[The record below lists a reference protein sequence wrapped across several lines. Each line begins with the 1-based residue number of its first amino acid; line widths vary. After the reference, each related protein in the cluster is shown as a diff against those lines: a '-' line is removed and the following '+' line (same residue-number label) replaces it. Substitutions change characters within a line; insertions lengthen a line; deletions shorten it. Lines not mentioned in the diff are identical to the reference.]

1 MEISELSSK
10 LVWHF
15 CCKIGTVLFYS
26 SGYNIPSLIC
36 DPIIYMKL
44 ACFTVSEIQIFL
56 KTLNVVACD
65 LAYLTM
71 GLCIF
76 AFLA

>member
-1 MEISELSSK
+1 MGPKSNKKKEKGEKWAGI
-10 LVWHF
+10 
-15 CCKIGTVLFYS
+15 
-26 SGYNIPSLIC
+26 
-36 DPIIYMKL
+36 DPIIYLKL
-44 ACFTVSEIQIFL
+44 ACFTVSEIQIFF

-71 GLCIF
+71 GLCFF

>member
-15 CCKIGTVLFYS
+15 CCKIGTVLFHS

-36 DPIIYMKL
+36 DPIIYLKL
-44 ACFTVSEIQIFL
+44 ACFTVSEIQIFF

-65 LAYLTM
+65 WLILPWVYV
-71 GLCIF
+71 F
-76 AFLA
+76 WPF